1 MILFTLSKPILE
13 YTTQRERWIE
23 TWRRGISCIRLS
35 PQWNRKRRRLYENKS
50 SCGGGTPLPLSDR
63 SADHFTGDKRDRER
77 LSQRQG
83 LKDRGEYERMVATT
97 IKKWYR
103 QGRPESGSWSKERRT
118 EAGRG
123 GDRRRGR
130 HRAGV
135 LEYLEGRRTP
145 KPRPLPGPTQPRSPA
160 ATKPQWRCPGFRR
173 EARGVTCR
181 SQP

>member
-1 MILFTLSKPILE
+1 MEQKKAEALWEQEQLWRGYATSSKWPVGGSLH
-13 YTTQRERWIE
+13 
-23 TWRRGISCIRLS
+23 WR
-35 PQWNRKRRRLYENKS
+35 QKRPGEAKS
-50 SCGGGTPLPLSDR
+50 KART
-63 SADHFTGDKRDRER
+63 E
-77 LSQRQG
+77 RQG
-83 LKDRGEYERMVATT
+83 RGGYERMVATT

-130 HRAGV
+130 HRAGALV
-135 LEYLEGRRTP
+135 YLEGRRTP